1 MYYLSLSYLPIK
13 RIYRPLTAFQPM
25 GRHVGG
31 AFSAGT
37 KPSAVRGN
45 SSVFSSLQSIPFFY
59 LVIKDL
65 LCSVLIEKDA
75 MKNRY
80 FASLVLACFCQ
91 VAVAQSPSG
100 GGSLLASSNATGAT
114 AGATMQKNVAGRISG
129 TVVDAATN
137 QPVPYATIALVNP
150 ATSKPVDGTMA
161 DDQGRF
167 SLDKV
172 ANGAYRVA
180 ISFIGYEAKTLDIEI
195 TDRNA
200 SIDLGKITI
209 NSTAKA
215 LQEVVV
221 EGQRAMI
228 EEKVDRT
235 VYNAENDESNK
246 GGDAADVLRKVPMLS
261 VDLDGNVSMRGS
273 QNIRVLINNRPSTIT
288 AGSVADA
295 LKQIPADMIKSVEV
309 ITSPSAK
316 YDAEGSA
323 GIINIVTK
331 KNTLQGG
338 TLNIDT
344 GIGLR
349 GSNLGL
355 NGSYRIGKMGFSLG
369 GFGRAGYNMP
379 GSFENTQTTVA
390 TNGEQNV
397 IQQEADTRNN
407 MMFGRYSFGWDYDI
421 NEKNFI
427 NASVQYGL
435 RNGHNFQDDLL
446 SQRYQGGILQSRTL
460 RDVEVTDNS
469 GTVDVNLN
477 YTHTFKPQQEFSI
490 LTQFSRNNRTN
501 NFLNEIFNS
510 DETSLDRRL
519 KNINESFNQESTIQ
533 LDYTNPIGK
542 NQMVEFGGKQI
553 MRQVTSDYETFT
565 ADGTGP
571 FTLVEGTN
579 LSNVFNYNQ
588 NISAGYL
595 SYTLTTANNYSMKA
609 GARYE
614 YTTINA
620 DFEDSENQVTIPSY
634 GVLVPSINL
643 SKRLKDGNTIKL
655 AYNRRIQRPSLQ
667 FLNPN
672 VQNPN
677 PAFRT
682 VGNPELDPEFT
693 NNYELSYSTYFNT
706 TSLNFST
713 FVRNTNNSIQAV
725 RSRAEDGVLETSYFN
740 IGQEEAYGGSVF
752 GSINISNKLTLNGGT
767 DIYYAVLSN
776 NVEDPTDPTQS
787 ASNSG
792 LVYNIRAM
800 GNYKLGQGWGIQGF
814 GFYRGRQV
822 QLQGSQGGFGIYSL
836 NLRKEFNEG
845 RGSIGF
851 GAENFLSPTIKVRN
865 ELNSPTFSQTSTN
878 VMHNMNFKVN
888 FSYRIGKMTSDAPR
902 RRKKSVSN
910 DDLKGGGEGGV
921 QDAGAPQGG
930 GAPQGTMPGAAA
942 AQGARPTQFEG
953 QRPVQT
959 PVPAPAAQATGTDSS
974 AVTAESSSLTGRW
987 QGKMGERD
995 LTLDL
1000 VADGTT
1006 LTGFVQTPMG
1016 QLPISDG
1023 VITGDELSFNVS
1035 FGRNAVPYKGTKEG
1049 DKLNLT
1055 VNFQGRVMEGTLV
1068 RVQ

>member
-1 MYYLSLSYLPIK
+1 MKKTYLS
-13 RIYRPLTAFQPM
+13 A
-25 GRHVGG
+25 
-31 AFSAGT
+31 
-37 KPSAVRGN
+37 
-45 SSVFSSLQSIPFFY
+45 
-59 LVIKDL
+59 
-65 LCSVLIEKDA
+65 
-75 MKNRY
+75 
-80 FASLVLACFCQ
+80 LVLACLCQ
-91 VAVAQSPSG
+91 VAVAQSPSDG
-100 GGSLLASSNATGAT
+100 GRVLASSSPVNAA
-114 AGATMQKNVAGRISG
+114 ASQKNVAARITG
-129 TVVDAATN
+129 TVVDAATQ

-161 DDQGRF
+161 DGQGKF
-167 SLDKV
+167 SLEKV
-172 ANGAYRVA
+172 ASGTYRVA
-180 ISFIGYEAKTLDIEI
+180 VSFIGYEAKTIDIEVK
-195 TDRNA
+195 NA
-200 SIDLGKITI
+200 AVDLGKITI
-209 NSTAKA
+209 SSTAKA

-235 VYNAENDESNK
+235 VYNAENDESNR

-344 GIGLR
+344 GVGLR

-355 NGSYRIGKMGFSLG
+355 NGSYRVGKMGFSLG

-379 GSFENTQTTVA
+379 GSFENEQTTV
-390 TNGEQNV
+390 TDDQQNV
-397 IQQEADTRNN
+397 IRQEAETRNN

-421 NEKNFI
+421 NEKNYI

-435 RNGHNFQDDLL
+435 RNGHNFQDGLL
-446 SQRYQGGILQSRTL
+446 TQRYQEGTLFSRTL

-477 YTHTFKPQQEFSI
+477 YTHTIKPQQEFSI

-501 NFLNEIFNS
+501 DFLNEIYNS
-510 DETSLDRRL
+510 SGSDLESRL
-519 KNINESFNQESTIQ
+519 KNINESFNQESTVQ

-542 NQMVEFGGKQI
+542 NQMVELGAKQI
-553 MRQVTSDYETFT
+553 MCQVTSDYETFT
-565 ADGTGP
+565 AGGTGP
-571 FTLVEGTN
+571 FTVVEGTN

-588 NISAGYL
+588 NISAGYF

-620 DFEDSENQVTIPSY
+620 DFEDGDEAVYIPSY
-634 GVLVPSINL
+634 GVLVPSVNL
-643 SKRLKDGNTIKL
+643 SKRLQDGNTIKL

-677 PAFRT
+677 QVLPT
-682 VGNPELDPEFT
+682 VGNPELDPEYT
-693 NNYELSYSTYFNT
+693 NNFELSYSTYFKS

-713 FVRNTNNSIQAV
+713 FVRNTNNSIQAL
-725 RSRAEDGVLETSYFN
+725 RKPADDGVLVTTFAN

-752 GSINISNKLTLNGGT
+752 GSINLSNKLTLNGGG
-767 DIYYAVLSN
+767 DVYYAVLSN
-776 NVEDPTDPTQS
+776 NVDDLTQR

-822 QLQGSQGGFGIYSL
+822 QLQGMQGGFGIYSL
-836 NLRKEFNEG
+836 NLKKEFNEG
-845 RGSIGF
+845 KGSIGF
-851 GAENFLSPTIKVRN
+851 GAENFLSPTIAVRN

-878 VMHNMNFKVN
+878 VMHNMNFRIN
-888 FSYRIGKMTSDAPR
+888 LSYRIGKMTSDAPR
-902 RRKKSVSN
+902 RTKKSVNN
-910 DDLKGGGEGGV
+910 DDLKGGSEGGV
-921 QDAGAPQGG
+921 QDAGAQQGG
-930 GAPQGTMPGAAA
+930 GASQGGAPGMAPGGAAKPA
-942 AQGARPTQFEG
+942 VGAGEK
-953 QRPVQT
+953 PVQA
-959 PVPAPAAQATGTDSS
+959 PAGAPAAKQAATDS
-974 AVTAESSSLTGRW
+974 TATQAGDVTGRW
-987 QGKMGERD
+987 QGKMGEQD
-995 LTLDL
+995 FILNL

-1006 LTGFVQTPMG
+1006 LTGTAQSPMG

-1023 VITGDELSFNVS
+1023 TVAGDTISFRLSF
-1035 FGRNAVPYKGTKEG
+1035 GERTILYKGRTE
-1049 DKLNLT
+1049 DEKLYLT
-1055 VNFQGRVMEGTLV
+1055 VDFQGRAVEGTLE
-1068 RVQ
+1068 RVK